1 MHINEEVFNDPITSF
16 SPWNDKLVEHPTEGV
31 AIKVVLLFL
40 EVHSWRYIHLEHSTI
55 ALVSLFDASHL
66 TTDMPFGSA

>member
-1 MHINEEVFNDPITSF
+1 MVVNNPLTSF
-16 SPWNDKLVEHPTEGV
+16 SPWNDTLVEHPTEGV
-31 AIKVVLLFL
+31 AIKVVLLL
-40 EVHSWRYIHLEHSTI
+40 MEVHSWWSMQVEHSII